1 MNNMLSRLM
10 TGNLIAV
17 AGFAILFAMIV
28 PVGAN
33 EVRGQVTNLGVPEST
48 WSNAGFP
55 GFYYD
60 LAQNPGVEQL
70 TFRLSNIGADRDTAT
85 LSDQPDDNES
95 RGITYTTRAQPLGFS
110 FAPRGLYDI
119 IGFLGVLITSSHTDP
134 TVTSD
139 VTNAGESVAFLYDTS
154 KNTNLLADE
163 QISKVLMDD
172 DTEQTI
178 TATNP
183 LKLEEGYSLAIKSVD
198 VKGNKVSLE
207 LSKNGQVVDDK
218 VVQPSITNSK
228 LKDQTYYYK
237 TSIRSTKDIIQIAV
251 HFKNAYEGSD
261 TNIATVDGE
270 FQMSDNV
277 TTLKPSQRYGKMS
290 IGKVDLTGMTITMD
304 NKDNQI
310 TLGNNMDIPLMG
322 KIHIRTANQDP
333 IDAANPLRYY
343 LYSEEPCS

>member
-1 MNNMLSRLM
+1 MHNMLSRLM
-10 TGNLIAV
+10 TGSLIAV
-17 AGFAILFAMIV
+17 VGFVVLFAMIV

-33 EVRGQVTNLGVPEST
+33 EVRGQVTNLGVPEFT
-48 WSNAGFP
+48 WNNVSFP

-60 LAQNPGVEQL
+60 LDDNLGAEQL

-85 LSDQPDDNES
+85 LSDQPDDNGS
-95 RGITYTTRAQPLGFS
+95 RGIIYTTQAQTLGFS
-110 FAPRGLYDI
+110 FASWGLYDI
-119 IGFLGVLITSSHTDP
+119 IGFLGDEYFVAYDP

-139 VTNAGESVAFLYDTS
+139 VTNAGESVAFLYDMS
-154 KNTNLLADE
+154 KNTNLMADE

-172 DTEQTI
+172 DAEQTI

-237 TSIRSTKDIIQIAV
+237 TSIGGTKDIIQIAV
-251 HFKNAYEGSD
+251 HFKNAYAGSD

-290 IGKVDLTGMTITMD
+290 IRKVDPTGMTITMD